1 MELEFID
8 EEITA
13 YGGLAILKQMMTK
26 SGFIDKLEHLPLPVQ
41 KSNRGYSPIQLF
53 VQFMAG
59 VWCGANRFS
68 QLDVTRMDRSIQ
80 RMFGWDKM
88 PEHKAFQ
95 RYFGKFDMSS
105 TYSVFSNLY
114 RWFFDNLKFDNFTLD
129 IDSSVITRYGEQEG
143 AKKGYNKHKPGRK
156 SQHPIIAF
164 VSEIEMVANFW
175 LRSGDAIRLI
185 ISRHF

>member
-1 MELEFID
+1 MQ
-8 EEITA
+8 A
-13 YGGLAILKQMMTK
+13 YGGLAILKQMLTQP
-26 SGFIDKLEHLPLPVQ
+26 GFVDKLEHLPLPVQ
-41 KSNRGYSPIQLF
+41 GSNRGYSPIQLF
-53 VQFMAG
+53 VQFMSG

-68 QLDVTRMDRSIQ
+68 QLDITRMDRSIQ

-95 RYFGKFDMSS
+95 HYFEKFDMTT
-105 TYSVFSNLY
+105 TYSVFGSLY

-156 SQHPIIAF
+156 SQHHIITF
-164 VSEIEMVANFW
+164 VSEIEIKVV
-175 LRSGDAIRLI
+175 I
-185 ISRHF
+185 